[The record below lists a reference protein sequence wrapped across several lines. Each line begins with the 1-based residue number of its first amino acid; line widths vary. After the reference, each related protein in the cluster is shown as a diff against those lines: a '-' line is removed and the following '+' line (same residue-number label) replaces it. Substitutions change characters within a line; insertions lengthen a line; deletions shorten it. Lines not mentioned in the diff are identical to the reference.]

1 MIKHE
6 RSIWVKDSS
15 DELYYTTKSQPSKES
30 IEFYSLETDTKE
42 SLPID
47 DFLDKFKWKSNIW
60 RELSINF

>member
-6 RSIWVKDSS
+6 RSIWVKDGTN
-15 DELYYTTKSQPSKES
+15 ELYYTTKVQPKKES

-47 DFLDKFKWKSNIW
+47 DFLDKFKWKSNI
-60 RELSINF
+60 

>member
-6 RSIWVKDSS
+6 RSIWVEDSTN
-15 DELYYTTKSQPSKES
+15 ELYYTTKVQPNKES

-47 DFLDKFKWKSNIW
+47 DFLDKFKWKSNI
-60 RELSINF
+60 

>member
-6 RSIWVKDSS
+6 RSIWVEDSS
-15 DELYYTTKSQPSKES
+15 NELYYTTKVQPNKES

-47 DFLDKFKWKSNIW
+47 DFLDKFKWKSNI
-60 RELSINF
+60 